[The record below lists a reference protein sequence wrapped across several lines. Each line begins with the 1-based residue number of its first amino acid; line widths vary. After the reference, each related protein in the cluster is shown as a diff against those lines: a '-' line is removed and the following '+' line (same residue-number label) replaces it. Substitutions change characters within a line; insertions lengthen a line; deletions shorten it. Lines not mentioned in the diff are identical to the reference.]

1 MEVRINAIHFDISEK
16 LSAFV
21 QKKADRLARRYP
33 SISYFDVNLTLVK
46 AATAMNIEAV
56 VKISVP
62 HHGETVTTKTADTFE
77 EAYDLALEAAERQLE
92 KKTSEK

>member
-21 QKKADRLARRYP
+21 QKKADRLIRRYP
-33 SISYFDVNLTLVK
+33 SISFFDVNLTLVK
-46 AATAMNIEAV
+46 AATAMNKEAV
-56 VKISVP
+56 VKITIP
-62 HHGETVTTKTADTFE
+62 HRGETVTTKTADTFE

>member
-1 MEVRINAIHFDISEK
+1 MEVRINAIHFEINEK

-33 SISYFDVNLTLVK
+33 AISYFDVNLTLVK
-46 AATAMNIEAV
+46 AASAMNKEAV
-56 VKISVP
+56 VKITIP
-62 HHGETVTTKTADTFE
+62 HYGETVTTKTANTFE
-77 EAYDLALEAAERQLE
+77 EAYDLALEAAEKQLE

>member
-1 MEVRINAIHFDISEK
+1 MEVRINAIHFEINEK

-33 SISYFDVNLTLVK
+33 AISYFGVNLTLVK
-46 AATAMNIEAV
+46 AASAMNKEAV
-56 VKISVP
+56 VKIIIP
-62 HHGETVTTKTADTFE
+62 HRGETVTTKTADTFE
-77 EAYDLALEAAERQLE
+77 EAYDLALEAAEKQLE

>member
-1 MEVRINAIHFDISEK
+1 MEVRINAIHFEISDK

-33 SISYFDVNLTLVK
+33 TISYFDVNLTLVK
-46 AATAMNIEAV
+46 AASAMNKEAV
-56 VKISVP
+56 VKIIVP
-62 HHGETVTTKTADTFE
+62 HHGEVVTTKTADTFE
-77 EAYDLALEAAERQLE
+77 EAYDLALEAAEKQLE

>member
-1 MEVRINAIHFDISEK
+1 MEVRINAIHFEITDK

-33 SISYFDVNLTLVK
+33 HISYFDVNITLVK
-46 AATAMNIEAV
+46 AASAMNKEAV
-56 VKISVP
+56 VKIIVP
-62 HHGETVTTKTADTFE
+62 HHGEVVTTKTSDTFE
-77 EAYDLALEAAERQLE
+77 EACDLALEAAEKQLE